1 MRRFGPGMLVA
12 AAFIGPG
19 TVTTASIAGANFG
32 FVLMWALLLSIIVT
46 FVLQE
51 MSSRLGIVSGLG
63 LSEALRSSIN
73 NHFLKAF
80 LMILIVSALGIGN
93 AAFEVGNITGAAIGL
108 SQISSLSISSSVL
121 IVGILVLILLGTRIF
136 KVLEQILTVLV
147 VIMSL
152 LFLLTMITIEI
163 DYSKLLRGL
172 FIPTVTASSLLT
184 IMALIGT
191 TVVPYNLFLHA
202 DASKRKWKD
211 QEVTQALNNSRVDTA
226 ISIGL
231 GGLITLAIMSTS
243 AVAFFGSS
251 MEISSENLARQL
263 EPILGSYSSYIF
275 NFGLFVAGITS
286 AVTAPLAASIAVTEA
301 LGWKN
306 DPSSFRFKLVWIIIL
321 LIGLLFAYFGTKPLQ
336 AILFAQA
343 TNALLL
349 PFLALFLFYVVNN
362 SRLMGSHKNTI
373 TINMIA
379 LIIIM
384 AVVLLSSYK
393 IFLLIYQRASHT
405 WSRHSLGTS
414 CIHP

>member
-19 TVTTASIAGANFG
+19 TVTTATIAGANFG

-136 KVLEQILTVLV
+136 KMLEQILTVLV

-211 QEVTQALNNSRVDTA
+211 QEVTQALNNSRADTA

-393 IFLLIYQRASHT
+393 IFLLI
-405 WSRHSLGTS
+405 
-414 CIHP
+414 

>member
-63 LSEALRSSIN
+63 LSEALRSSMN

-108 SQISSLSISSSVL
+108 SQISNLSISSSVL
-121 IVGILVLILLGTRIF
+121 IVGILVLTLLGTRIF
-136 KVLEQILTVLV
+136 KMLEQILTVLV

-211 QEVTQALNNSRVDTA
+211 QEVTQALNNSRADTA

-393 IFLLIYQRASHT
+393 IFLLI
-405 WSRHSLGTS
+405 
-414 CIHP
+414 

>member
-73 NHFLKAF
+73 SHFLKAF

-108 SQISSLSISSSVL
+108 SQISNLSISSSVL

-136 KVLEQILTVLV
+136 KMLEQILTVLV

-163 DYSKLLRGL
+163 DYSKLLRSL

-321 LIGLLFAYFGTKPLQ
+321 LIGVLLAYFGTKPLQ

-362 SRLMGSHKNTI
+362 SRLMGSQKNTI
-373 TINMIA
+373 TINMIV

-393 IFLLIYQRASHT
+393 IFLLI
-405 WSRHSLGTS
+405 
-414 CIHP
+414 

>member
-108 SQISSLSISSSVL
+108 SQISNLSISSSVL

-136 KVLEQILTVLV
+136 KMLEQILTVLV

-211 QEVTQALNNSRVDTA
+211 QELNQALNNSRADTA

-321 LIGLLFAYFGTKPLQ
+321 LIGVLFAYFGTKPLQ

-393 IFLLIYQRASHT
+393 IFLLI
-405 WSRHSLGTS
+405 
-414 CIHP
+414 

>member
-136 KVLEQILTVLV
+136 KMLEQILTVLV

-172 FIPTVTASSLLT
+172 LIPNATPSSLLT

-211 QEVTQALNNSRVDTA
+211 QELNQALNNSRVDTA

-321 LIGLLFAYFGTKPLQ
+321 LIGVLFAYFGTKPLQ

-393 IFLLIYQRASHT
+393 IFLLI
-405 WSRHSLGTS
+405 
-414 CIHP
+414 

>member
-136 KVLEQILTVLV
+136 KILEQILTVLV

-202 DASKRKWKD
+202 DASKRKWED
-211 QEVTQALNNSRVDTA
+211 QEVTQALNNSRADTA

-393 IFLLIYQRASHT
+393 IFLLI
-405 WSRHSLGTS
+405 
-414 CIHP
+414 

>member
-19 TVTTASIAGANFG
+19 TVTTATIAGANFG

-80 LMILIVSALGIGN
+80 FMILIVSALGIGN

-108 SQISSLSISSSVL
+108 SQISNLSISSSVL

-211 QEVTQALNNSRVDTA
+211 QEVTQALNNSRADTA

-384 AVVLLSSYK
+384 AVILLSSYK
-393 IFLLIYQRASHT
+393 IFLLI
-405 WSRHSLGTS
+405 
-414 CIHP
+414 

>member
-136 KVLEQILTVLV
+136 KILEQILTVLV

-172 FIPTVTASSLLT
+172 LIPNATPSSLLT

-202 DASKRKWKD
+202 DASKRKWED
-211 QEVTQALNNSRVDTA
+211 QEVTQALNNSRADTA

-393 IFLLIYQRASHT
+393 IFLLI
-405 WSRHSLGTS
+405 
-414 CIHP
+414 

>member
-136 KVLEQILTVLV
+136 KMLEQILTVLV

-211 QEVTQALNNSRVDTA
+211 QEVTQALNNSRADTA

-321 LIGLLFAYFGTKPLQ
+321 LIGVLLAYFGTKPLQ

-362 SRLMGSHKNTI
+362 SRLMGSQKNTI
-373 TINMIA
+373 TINIIA

-393 IFLLIYQRASHT
+393 IFLLI
-405 WSRHSLGTS
+405 
-414 CIHP
+414 

>member
-1 MRRFGPGMLVA
+1 MKRFGPGMLVA

-63 LSEALRSSIN
+63 LSEALRSSVN
-73 NHFLKAF
+73 NQFFKSF

-108 SQISSLSISSSVL
+108 SQIGNLSISSSVL
-121 IVGILVLILLGTRIF
+121 IIGILVLILLGTRIF
-136 KVLEQILTVLV
+136 KMLEQILTVLV

-172 FIPTVTASSLLT
+172 FIPTFTASSLLT

-243 AVAFFGSS
+243 AVAFFGSTIE
-251 MEISSENLARQL
+251 MSSENLARQL

-286 AVTAPLAASIAVTEA
+286 AITAPLAASIAVTEA

-306 DPSSFRFKLVWIIIL
+306 DPNSFRFQLVWIIIL
-321 LIGLLFAYFGTKPLQ
+321 LIGVLLAYFGTKPLQ

-373 TINMIA
+373 TINIIA

-393 IFLLIYQRASHT
+393 IFLLI
-405 WSRHSLGTS
+405 
-414 CIHP
+414 

>member
-108 SQISSLSISSSVL
+108 SQISNLSISSSVL
-121 IVGILVLILLGTRIF
+121 IVGILVLIFLGTRIF
-136 KVLEQILTVLV
+136 KMLEQILTVLV

-172 FIPTVTASSLLT
+172 LIPNATPSSLLT

-211 QEVTQALNNSRVDTA
+211 QELNQALNNSRVDTA

-286 AVTAPLAASIAVTEA
+286 AVTAPWAASIAVTEA

-321 LIGLLFAYFGTKPLQ
+321 LIGVLFAYFGTKPLQ

-393 IFLLIYQRASHT
+393 IFLLI
-405 WSRHSLGTS
+405 
-414 CIHP
+414 

>member
-73 NHFLKAF
+73 NHFLKVF

-108 SQISSLSISSSVL
+108 SQIINLSISSSVL

-136 KVLEQILTVLV
+136 KMLEQILTVLV

-152 LFLLTMITIEI
+152 LFLLTIITIEI

-172 FIPTVTASSLLT
+172 FISTVTASSLLT

-321 LIGLLFAYFGTKPLQ
+321 LIGVLFAYFGTKPLQ

-393 IFLLIYQRASHT
+393 IFLLI
-405 WSRHSLGTS
+405 
-414 CIHP
+414 

>member
-1 MRRFGPGMLVA
+1 MKRFGPGMLVA

-63 LSEALRSSIN
+63 LSEALRSSVN
-73 NHFLKAF
+73 NQFFKSF

-108 SQISSLSISSSVL
+108 SQIGNLSISSSVL
-121 IVGILVLILLGTRIF
+121 IIGILVLILLGTRIF
-136 KVLEQILTVLV
+136 KMLEQILTVLV

-172 FIPTVTASSLLT
+172 FIPTFTASSLLT

-243 AVAFFGSS
+243 AVAFFGSTIEMS
-251 MEISSENLARQL
+251 PENLARQL

-286 AVTAPLAASIAVTEA
+286 AITAPLAASIAVTEA

-306 DPSSFRFKLVWIIIL
+306 DPNSFRFQLVWIIIL
-321 LIGLLFAYFGTKPLQ
+321 LIGVLLAYFGTKPLQ

-373 TINMIA
+373 TINIIA

-393 IFLLIYQRASHT
+393 IFLLI
-405 WSRHSLGTS
+405 
-414 CIHP
+414 

>member
-136 KVLEQILTVLV
+136 KMLEQILTVLV

-211 QEVTQALNNSRVDTA
+211 QEVTQALNNSRADTA

-321 LIGLLFAYFGTKPLQ
+321 LIGVLFAYFGTKPLQ

-393 IFLLIYQRASHT
+393 IFLLI
-405 WSRHSLGTS
+405 
-414 CIHP
+414 

>member
-136 KVLEQILTVLV
+136 KILEQILTVLV

-211 QEVTQALNNSRVDTA
+211 QEVTQALNNSRADTA

-275 NFGLFVAGITS
+275 NFGLLVAGITS

-393 IFLLIYQRASHT
+393 IFLLI
-405 WSRHSLGTS
+405 
-414 CIHP
+414 

>member
-73 NHFLKAF
+73 NHFLKVF
-80 LMILIVSALGIGN
+80 LMILTVSALGIGN

-172 FIPTVTASSLLT
+172 LIPNATPSSLLT

-211 QEVTQALNNSRVDTA
+211 QEVTQALNNSRADTA

-306 DPSSFRFKLVWIIIL
+306 DPSSIRFKLVWIIIL
-321 LIGLLFAYFGTKPLQ
+321 LIGVLFAYFGTKPLQ

-384 AVVLLSSYK
+384 AVVLPVSYTH
-393 IFLLIYQRASHT
+393 LTLPTNREV
-405 WSRHSLGTS
+405 
-414 CIHP
+414 

>member
-108 SQISSLSISSSVL
+108 SQISNLSISSSVL

-136 KVLEQILTVLV
+136 KMLEQILTVLV

-211 QEVTQALNNSRVDTA
+211 QEVTQALNNSRADTA

-275 NFGLFVAGITS
+275 NFGLLVAGITS

-321 LIGLLFAYFGTKPLQ
+321 LIGVLLAYFGTKPLQ

-373 TINMIA
+373 TINMVA

-384 AVVLLSSYK
+384 AIVLLSTYK
-393 IFLLIYQRASHT
+393 IFLLI
-405 WSRHSLGTS
+405 
-414 CIHP
+414 

>member
-80 LMILIVSALGIGN
+80 LMVLIVSALGIGN

-108 SQISSLSISSSVL
+108 SQISNLSISSSVL

-136 KVLEQILTVLV
+136 KMLEQILTVLV

-321 LIGLLFAYFGTKPLQ
+321 LIGVLFAYFGTKPLQ

-393 IFLLIYQRASHT
+393 IFLLI
-405 WSRHSLGTS
+405 
-414 CIHP
+414 

>member
-1 MRRFGPGMLVA
+1 MKRFGPGMLVA

-73 NHFLKAF
+73 NYFLRAF

-108 SQISSLSISSSVL
+108 SQISNLSISNSVL
-121 IVGILVLILLGTRIF
+121 VVGILVLILLGTRIF
-136 KVLEQILTVLV
+136 KMLEQILTVLV

-211 QEVTQALNNSRVDTA
+211 QEVTQALNNSRADTA

-321 LIGLLFAYFGTKPLQ
+321 LIGVLFAYFGTKPLQ

-349 PFLALFLFYVVNN
+349 PFLALFLFYVVNK

-393 IFLLIYQRASHT
+393 IFLLI
-405 WSRHSLGTS
+405 
-414 CIHP
+414 

>member
-63 LSEALRSSIN
+63 LSEALRSSIS

-136 KVLEQILTVLV
+136 KMLEQILTVLV

-211 QEVTQALNNSRVDTA
+211 QEVTQALNNSRADTA

-393 IFLLIYQRASHT
+393 IFLLI
-405 WSRHSLGTS
+405 
-414 CIHP
+414 

>member
-51 MSSRLGIVSGLG
+51 MSSRLGIVSGFG

-136 KVLEQILTVLV
+136 KILEQILTVLV
-147 VIMSL
+147 VVMSL
-152 LFLLTMITIEI
+152 LFLLTMITIEV

-211 QEVTQALNNSRVDTA
+211 QEVPKALNNSRVDTA

-243 AVAFFGSS
+243 AVAFFGNII
-251 MEISSENLARQL
+251 EISPENLARQL

-321 LIGLLFAYFGTKPLQ
+321 LIGVLFAYFGTKPLQ

-362 SRLMGSHKNTI
+362 SRLMGSHKNTF

-393 IFLLIYQRASHT
+393 IFLLI
-405 WSRHSLGTS
+405 
-414 CIHP
+414 

>member
-12 AAFIGPG
+12 AAFIGRG

-73 NHFLKAF
+73 NHFLKVF

-108 SQISSLSISSSVL
+108 SQISNLSISSSVL

-136 KVLEQILTVLV
+136 KMLEQILTVLV

-172 FIPTVTASSLLT
+172 LIPNATPSSLLT

-211 QEVTQALNNSRVDTA
+211 QELNQALNNSRVDTA

-321 LIGLLFAYFGTKPLQ
+321 LIGVLFAYFGTKPLQ

-393 IFLLIYQRASHT
+393 IFLLI
-405 WSRHSLGTS
+405 
-414 CIHP
+414 

>member
-1 MRRFGPGMLVA
+1 MKRFGPGMLVA

-32 FVLMWALLLSIIVT
+32 FVLMWALLLSIIIT

-63 LSEALRSSIN
+63 LSEALRSSVTN
-73 NHFLKAF
+73 QFFKSF

-108 SQISSLSISSSVL
+108 SQIGNLSISSSVL
-121 IVGILVLILLGTRIF
+121 IIGILVLILLGTRIF
-136 KVLEQILTVLV
+136 KMLEQILTVLV

-172 FIPTVTASSLLT
+172 FIPTFTASSLLT

-243 AVAFFGSS
+243 AVAFFGSTIEMS
-251 MEISSENLARQL
+251 PENLARQL

-286 AVTAPLAASIAVTEA
+286 AITAPLAASIAVTEA

-306 DPSSFRFKLVWIIIL
+306 DPNSFRFQLVWIIIL
-321 LIGLLFAYFGTKPLQ
+321 LIGVLLAYFGTKPLQ

-373 TINMIA
+373 TINIIA

-393 IFLLIYQRASHT
+393 IFLLI
-405 WSRHSLGTS
+405 
-414 CIHP
+414 

>member
-63 LSEALRSSIN
+63 FSEALRSSIN

-136 KVLEQILTVLV
+136 KILEQILTVLV

-211 QEVTQALNNSRVDTA
+211 QEVTQALNNSRADTA

-321 LIGLLFAYFGTKPLQ
+321 LIGVLFAYFGTKPLQ

-393 IFLLIYQRASHT
+393 IFLLI
-405 WSRHSLGTS
+405 
-414 CIHP
+414 

>member
-1 MRRFGPGMLVA
+1 MRRFGPGMLVT

-136 KVLEQILTVLV
+136 KILEQILTVLV
-147 VIMSL
+147 VIVSL

-231 GGLITLAIMSTS
+231 GGLITLAIMSTA

-393 IFLLIYQRASHT
+393 IFLLI
-405 WSRHSLGTS
+405 
-414 CIHP
+414 

>member
-63 LSEALRSSIN
+63 LSEAMRSSIN

-136 KVLEQILTVLV
+136 KILEQILTVLV

-172 FIPTVTASSLLT
+172 LIPNATPSSLLT

-211 QEVTQALNNSRVDTA
+211 QEVTQALNNSRADTA

-306 DPSSFRFKLVWIIIL
+306 DPSSIRFKLVWIIIL
-321 LIGLLFAYFGTKPLQ
+321 LIGVLFAYFGTKPLQ

-393 IFLLIYQRASHT
+393 IFLLI
-405 WSRHSLGTS
+405 
-414 CIHP
+414 

>member
-73 NHFLKAF
+73 NHFLKVF

-136 KVLEQILTVLV
+136 KMLEQILTVLV

-211 QEVTQALNNSRVDTA
+211 QEVTQALNNSRADTA

-393 IFLLIYQRASHT
+393 IFLLI
-405 WSRHSLGTS
+405 
-414 CIHP
+414 

>member
-136 KVLEQILTVLV
+136 KMLEQILTVLD

-306 DPSSFRFKLVWIIIL
+306 DPSSIRFKLVWIIIL
-321 LIGLLFAYFGTKPLQ
+321 LIGVLFAYFGTKPLQ

-393 IFLLIYQRASHT
+393 IFLLI
-405 WSRHSLGTS
+405 
-414 CIHP
+414 

>member
-108 SQISSLSISSSVL
+108 SQISNLSISSSVL

-136 KVLEQILTVLV
+136 KMLEQILTVLV

-172 FIPTVTASSLLT
+172 LIPNATPSSLLT

-211 QEVTQALNNSRVDTA
+211 QELNQALNNSRVDTA

-373 TINMIA
+373 TINIIA

-393 IFLLIYQRASHT
+393 IFLLI
-405 WSRHSLGTS
+405 
-414 CIHP
+414 

>member
-108 SQISSLSISSSVL
+108 SQISNLSISSSVL

-136 KVLEQILTVLV
+136 KMLEQILTVLV

-211 QEVTQALNNSRVDTA
+211 QEVTQALNNSRADTA

-306 DPSSFRFKLVWIIIL
+306 DPSSIRFKLVWIIIL
-321 LIGLLFAYFGTKPLQ
+321 LIGVLFAYFGTKPLQ

-393 IFLLIYQRASHT
+393 IFLLI
-405 WSRHSLGTS
+405 
-414 CIHP
+414 

>member
-73 NHFLKAF
+73 NHFLKVF

-136 KVLEQILTVLV
+136 KILEQILTVLV

-172 FIPTVTASSLLT
+172 LIPNATPSSLLT

-211 QEVTQALNNSRVDTA
+211 QELNQALNNSRADTA

-321 LIGLLFAYFGTKPLQ
+321 LIGVLFAYFGTKPLQ

-393 IFLLIYQRASHT
+393 IFLLI
-405 WSRHSLGTS
+405 
-414 CIHP
+414 

>member
-73 NHFLKAF
+73 NHFLKVF

-108 SQISSLSISSSVL
+108 SQISNLSISNSVL
-121 IVGILVLILLGTRIF
+121 VVGILVLILLGTRIF
-136 KVLEQILTVLV
+136 KMLEQILTVLV

-211 QEVTQALNNSRVDTA
+211 QEVTQALNNSRADTA

-393 IFLLIYQRASHT
+393 IFLLI
-405 WSRHSLGTS
+405 
-414 CIHP
+414 

>member
-1 MRRFGPGMLVA
+1 MKRFGPGMLVA

-108 SQISSLSISSSVL
+108 SQISNLSISSSVL

-136 KVLEQILTVLV
+136 KMLEQILTVLV

-211 QEVTQALNNSRVDTA
+211 QEVTQALNNSRADTA

-321 LIGLLFAYFGTKPLQ
+321 LIGVLFAYFGTKPLQ

-393 IFLLIYQRASHT
+393 IFLLI
-405 WSRHSLGTS
+405 
-414 CIHP
+414 

>member
-136 KVLEQILTVLV
+136 KMLEQILTLLV

-211 QEVTQALNNSRVDTA
+211 QEVTQALNNSRADTA

-393 IFLLIYQRASHT
+393 IFLLI
-405 WSRHSLGTS
+405 
-414 CIHP
+414 

>member
-73 NHFLKAF
+73 NHFLKVF

-136 KVLEQILTVLV
+136 KMLEQILTVLV

-172 FIPTVTASSLLT
+172 LIPNATPSSLLT

-211 QEVTQALNNSRVDTA
+211 QELTQALNNSRVDTA

-393 IFLLIYQRASHT
+393 IFLLI
-405 WSRHSLGTS
+405 
-414 CIHP
+414 

>member
-136 KVLEQILTVLV
+136 KMLEQILTVLV

-172 FIPTVTASSLLT
+172 FTPTVAASSLLT

-211 QEVTQALNNSRVDTA
+211 QEVTQALNNSRADTA

-393 IFLLIYQRASHT
+393 IFLLI
-405 WSRHSLGTS
+405 
-414 CIHP
+414 

>member
-136 KVLEQILTVLV
+136 KILEQILTVLV

-211 QEVTQALNNSRVDTA
+211 QEVTQALNNSRADTA

-321 LIGLLFAYFGTKPLQ
+321 LIGVLLAYFGTKPLQ

-393 IFLLIYQRASHT
+393 IFLLI
-405 WSRHSLGTS
+405 
-414 CIHP
+414 

>member
-1 MRRFGPGMLVA
+1 MKRFGPGMLVA

-19 TVTTASIAGANFG
+19 TITTASIAGANFG

-80 LMILIVSALGIGN
+80 LMIMIVSALGIGN

-108 SQISSLSISSSVL
+108 SQIGNLSTSSSVL
-121 IVGILVLILLGTRIF
+121 IVGILVLTLLGTRIF
-136 KVLEQILTVLV
+136 KMLEQILTVLV

-152 LFLLTMITIEI
+152 LFLLAMITIEI

-243 AVAFFGSS
+243 AVAFFGNII
-251 MEISSENLARQL
+251 EISPENLARQL

-321 LIGLLFAYFGTKPLQ
+321 LIGVLFAYFGTKPLQ

-393 IFLLIYQRASHT
+393 IFLLI
-405 WSRHSLGTS
+405 
-414 CIHP
+414 

>member
-136 KVLEQILTVLV
+136 KILEQILTVLV

-211 QEVTQALNNSRVDTA
+211 QEVTQALNNSRADTA

-321 LIGLLFAYFGTKPLQ
+321 LIGVLFAYFGTKPLQ

-384 AVVLLSSYK
+384 AVVLLSTYK
-393 IFLLIYQRASHT
+393 IFLLI
-405 WSRHSLGTS
+405 
-414 CIHP
+414 

>member
-73 NHFLKAF
+73 NHFLKVF

-108 SQISSLSISSSVL
+108 SQISNLSISSSAL

-136 KVLEQILTVLV
+136 KMLEQILTVLV

-211 QEVTQALNNSRVDTA
+211 QELNQALNNSRVDTA

-393 IFLLIYQRASHT
+393 IFLLI
-405 WSRHSLGTS
+405 
-414 CIHP
+414 